1 MGIRWQQTTVAAFT
15 AMLVLLALVACSAP
29 PLEATPPAAPQE
41 RPGTAALPQRPGPDA
56 PPGTLLD
63 ARPVADPHPSLARIG
78 ARMWQVRYTSRSGL
92 DDAPIEVTGVVIKP
106 AGNPPAGGWPVV
118 SYAHASTGLADAC
131 APSRSANLLGQLLV
145 VLPLVARGHLVAA
158 TDYEGLGTPG
168 PHPYLQ
174 PVSEGRGVIDAVR
187 AARELV
193 PAASQRWVAFGI
205 SQGGQGAWAA
215 GELAGEWGRGLDHL
229 GAAALAPPTDIGS
242 LADDVPD
249 DLGPLQR
256 ALYPAVLASLKLR
269 HPELDF
275 ADYLSG
281 AALAA
286 LPDVLDSCD
295 SLAFASFPAADLT
308 PRSPE
313 ALERAR
319 AWLDELVLPSRP
331 AAGPLFVAA
340 GTVDGLVPV
349 ETADTAVEQ
358 ACAIGN
364 VVEYRRYPGAG
375 HPALP
380 AAAGDTLRWIT
391 DRFAGL
397 PAPSTCRSGTQPAVP

>member
-1 MGIRWQQTTVAAFT
+1 MGIGWQRATVAACT
-15 AMLVLLALVACSAP
+15 AVLALLALMACGASREAMP
-29 PLEATPPAAPQE
+29 PVVAPQE
-41 RPGTAALPQRPGPDA
+41 PPDTAAGPQRTGPES

-63 ARPVADPHPSLARIG
+63 ARAVADPHPSLARIG
-78 ARMWQVRYTSRSGL
+78 ARMWQMRYASRSGL
-92 DDAPIEVTGVVIKP
+92 DDAPVEVTGVVIEP
-106 AGNPPAGGWPVV
+106 AGSPPAGGWPVV
-118 SYAHASTGLADAC
+118 SYAHATTGLADAC
-131 APSRSANLLGQLLV
+131 APSRSSNLLGQLTV
-145 VLPLVARGHLVAA
+145 VLPLVARGYLVTAS
-158 TDYEGLGTPG
+158 DYEGLGTPG

-174 PVSEGRGVIDAVR
+174 PVSEGRGVIDVVR
-187 AARELV
+187 AARMLV
-193 PAASQRWVAFGI
+193 PAASQRWVALGI

-249 DLGPLQR
+249 DLSTLQQ
-256 ALYPAVLASLKLR
+256 AFYPGVLASLKLR

-281 AALAA
+281 GALAA
-286 LPDVLDSCD
+286 LPAVLDSCD
-295 SLAFASFPAADLT
+295 SLDFASFPAADLT

-313 ALERAR
+313 VLEQAR
-319 AWLDELVLPSRP
+319 AWLDELALPSRP

-340 GTVDGLVPV
+340 GTVDALVPV
-349 ETADTAVEQ
+349 DTVDVAVEQ
-358 ACAIGN
+358 ACAFGGA
-364 VVEYRRYPGAG
+364 VEYRRYPGAG

-380 AAAGDTLRWIT
+380 AAATDTLRWIA

-397 PAPSTCRSGTQPAVP
+397 PAPSTCGIGTA